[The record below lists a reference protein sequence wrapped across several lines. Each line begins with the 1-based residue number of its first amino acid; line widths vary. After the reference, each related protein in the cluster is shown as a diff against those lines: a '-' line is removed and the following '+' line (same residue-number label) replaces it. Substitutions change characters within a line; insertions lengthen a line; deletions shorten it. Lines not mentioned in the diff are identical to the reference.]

1 MTFGDKFSGIN
12 LDCTIV
18 DIIILAN
25 LILLVTELLIPT
37 SHIKWSLLHARD
49 FKEMI
54 KIVTKTTWFEFDG
67 RKTLPESAITLN
79 YCIVK
84 GHVQFPYYMQ
94 LLDK

>member
-18 DIIILAN
+18 DIILLTN

-37 SHIKWSLLHARD
+37 SHIKWSFLHARD

-54 KIVTKTTWFEFDG
+54 KIVTKTT
-67 RKTLPESAITLN
+67 
-79 YCIVK
+79 
-84 GHVQFPYYMQ
+84 
-94 LLDK
+94 